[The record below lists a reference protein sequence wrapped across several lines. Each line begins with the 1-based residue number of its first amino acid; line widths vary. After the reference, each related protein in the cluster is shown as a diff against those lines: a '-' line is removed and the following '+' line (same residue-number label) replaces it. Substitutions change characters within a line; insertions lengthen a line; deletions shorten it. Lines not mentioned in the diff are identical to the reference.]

1 MKRFLIIPLLIP
13 FLLLSCTETRT
24 VWLDELD
31 LTLADQATGVT
42 RANQSMWR
50 TPLVIATD
58 TFARGVGTHA
68 FGMMRVALDGRA
80 RSFDARVGVDDS
92 APAGEL
98 AQASVEFVVVGD
110 GRVLWRSGVMRG
122 GDEARQ
128 LKVSLRGVKSLILRT
143 DHAGDGLTGDRADW
157 VDARFEVAGDDPRMV
172 RRTQEEAYILTPDE
186 PARPHINSPYRHGV
200 RPGNPVLFT
209 IPVSGERPMTVRV
222 DNLPAGLQV
231 DAATGIL
238 TGRVARPGTYALHV
252 TAENAH
258 GTATGTLTLE
268 VGDTLALTPPMGWSS
283 WNVFGEDID
292 DAKIRAMADAL
303 VEHGLNRYGYTY
315 INIDDGWQGV
325 RGGKYNAIM
334 PNEKFPDMKALVDY
348 VHGKGLKIGIY
359 SSPWVETFAGFIGGS
374 ADTPDGRVINSS
386 RRMGQYSF
394 IENDVRQWAEWGFDY
409 LKYDW
414 TTNDVPHATAM
425 RDALRASGRDIVYSM
440 ANAAPFDLAADWQR
454 LTNLRRTTG
463 DIIDT
468 WCSMATI
475 GFTQDKWQPYACPGS
490 WNDPDM
496 MVLGHVG
503 WGDGL
508 HPTRLSPDEQYT
520 HVSLWSLLA
529 APLILGC
536 DMRLLDDFTL
546 SLLKNREVIAV
557 NQDVAGIQGHRVYRD
572 NDRLVEVWARP
583 LHDGS
588 VAVGL
593 FNLGE
598 EVQSVDVDW
607 HALGLEGDRQV
618 RDLWR
623 QQDLGVFDG
632 QFSASVPAH
641 GVVLVKIFVETSLCG
656 VSYPVASRT
665 QDGGVSK

>member
-1 MKRFLIIPLLIP
+1 MMKRFRIILLFVP
-13 FLLLSCTETRT
+13 FLLFSCTETRT

-50 TPLVIATD
+50 TPLVVAAD
-58 TFARGVGTHA
+58 TFKRGVGTHA
-68 FGMMRVALDGRA
+68 FGVMRVALDGRT
-80 RSFDARVGVDDS
+80 RSFEARVGVDGS
-92 APAGEL
+92 APADEL
-98 AQASVEFVVVGD
+98 AQASVEFVVIGD
-110 GRVLWRSGVMRG
+110 GDVLWRSGVMRG
-122 GDEARQ
+122 GDEARHV
-128 LKVSLRGVKSLILRT
+128 KVPLRGVKSLILRT

-157 VDARFEVAGDDPRMV
+157 VEARFEVAGDDPCMV

-186 PARPHINSPYRHGV
+186 PASPQINPPYRYGV

-222 DNLPAGLQV
+222 DNLPAGLKV
-231 DAATGIL
+231 DATTGIL
-238 TGRVARPGTYALHV
+238 TGRVSRPGTYALYV

-303 VEHGLNRYGYTY
+303 VEHGLNRYGYAY

-348 VHGKGLKIGIY
+348 VHSKGLKIGIY

-386 RRMGQYSF
+386 RRMGEYSF

-414 TTNDVPHATAM
+414 TTNDVLHATAM
-425 RDALRASGRDIVYSM
+425 LDALRASGRDIVYSM
-440 ANAAPFDLAADWQR
+440 ANNAPFNLAADWQR
-454 LTNLRRTTG
+454 LTNARRTTG

-468 WCSMATI
+468 WCSMTTI
-475 GFTQDKWQPYACPGS
+475 GFTQDKWQPYARPGS
-490 WNDPDM
+490 WNDPGRAIYARVVVELAGCSAYPGMRPGTVGRFHPVAIEKQGSHCREPGRGRCSGTSGVPGCRPTGGSVGTPVARWLVGRGAVQSWRGRADYSRGLGRAGLGWRPAGARLVAAAGPRRVCRA
-496 MVLGHVG
+496 VLGIRAFAWRG
-503 WGDGL
+503 
-508 HPTRLSPDEQYT
+508 
-520 HVSLWSLLA
+520 
-529 APLILGC
+529 
-536 DMRLLDDFTL
+536 
-546 SLLKNREVIAV
+546 
-557 NQDVAGIQGHRVYRD
+557 AGENFQ
-572 NDRLVEVWARP
+572 
-583 LHDGS
+583 
-588 VAVGL
+588 
-593 FNLGE
+593 
-598 EVQSVDVDW
+598 
-607 HALGLEGDRQV
+607 
-618 RDLWR
+618 
-623 QQDLGVFDG
+623 
-632 QFSASVPAH
+632 
-641 GVVLVKIFVETSLCG
+641 
-656 VSYPVASRT
+656 
-665 QDGGVSK
+665 